1 MEKYIEN
8 RVVNYMIEIFKKE
21 ELQLNEACGVML
33 SAVLRI
39 ISAMA
44 PLLGRNPKD
53 FILEILNSTI
63 KQVEEQQ
70 WPERNYQ
77 R

>member
-1 MEKYIEN
+1 MEKNIEN
-8 RVVNYMIEIFKKE
+8 RVVNYLIETFKKE
-21 ELQLNEACGVML
+21 ELQPNEACGVML

-53 FILEILNSTI
+53 FILEVLISTI

-70 WPERNYQ
+70 WQGRS
-77 R
+77 

>member
-1 MEKYIEN
+1 MDKNIEN
-8 RVVNYMIEIFKKE
+8 RVVNYMIETFKKE
-21 ELQLNEACGVML
+21 ELQPNEACGVML

-53 FILEILNSTI
+53 FILEVLISTI

-70 WPERNYQ
+70 WQGRS
-77 R
+77 

>member
-1 MEKYIEN
+1 MEKNLEN

-21 ELQLNEACGVML
+21 ELRPNEACGVML

-63 KQVEEQQ
+63 KQVEKQQ
-70 WPERNYQ
+70 WQGRN
-77 R
+77 